1 MDTRKRTQADNITA
15 QWLLQQTTEGKLAA
29 LILLGWAS
37 SDYGEGLATEI
48 LTRFWQE
55 CLDAARDEQAPIS
68 LETRT
73 MLGVWL
79 EQNQWFEHEQGR
91 QGRHRPSSA
100 SRQEGDHHEE

>member
-1 MDTRKRTQADNITA
+1 MDTSKERTTPADNITA
-15 QWLLQQTTEGKLAA
+15 QWLLQQTTEAKLAA

-55 CLDAARDEQAPIS
+55 CRDAAQDEQAPIN

-73 MLGVWL
+73 MFGVWL

-91 QGRHRPSSA
+91 RHPPSIA
-100 SRQEGDHHEE
+100 GRQEGEPHEE